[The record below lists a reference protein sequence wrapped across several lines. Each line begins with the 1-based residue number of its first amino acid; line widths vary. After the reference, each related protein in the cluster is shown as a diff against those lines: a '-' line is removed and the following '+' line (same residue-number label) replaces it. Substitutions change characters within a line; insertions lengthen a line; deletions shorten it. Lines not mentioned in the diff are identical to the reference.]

1 MAQPPFLVD
10 AIQIEPGSG
19 QTLTISRDVTDGSLK
34 FVDHLVQSGLSLA
47 ALAGLRNVSGVFIV
61 GRGGYGAQYT
71 SIQEALDAIPDA
83 SNAALPSL
91 VLILPGVYQENLK
104 VQKDGV
110 YLVGMGATVMNDGPS
125 HTLEILASP
134 TVTPKDVVLTGLA
147 VLNDDIGFACVK
159 ISGADAFASGTVTV
173 GATPLATGDLVVVNG
188 TNLVGTAGVRTSGS
202 DNFSVSGGTV
212 DAIAAEIAA
221 AINDPANTF
230 ASLVSAE
237 SALGVVTVTAVR
249 AGDTGNAITLGVTT
263 VPPGNMVVSG
273 AVLAGGGSAGNEVAL
288 NQVSVQNCL
297 LEASGIGGYQIWSD
311 TANVVRV
318 LGGTFAGSNSASACL
333 VTNTAEFRLDG
344 VAQVKALELAYVI
357 GSDRPDNLNCNYGIT
372 NIGQIGDI
380 TANLEG
386 AGELFI
392 SGCSNVGDV
401 VFGGDRDLVARL
413 CGFGAIS
420 ASDDARL
427 VLRGCS
433 RDSVVSGGGDP
444 ILTESATMGAAAFVA
459 SASETVVFPITG
471 PDADYMVTLES
482 PDSSITLAV
491 TNKLAASF
499 DIVASGAFTG
509 TVNWA
514 AYRRI

>member
-19 QTLTISRDVTDGSLK
+19 QTLTINRDATDGSLK
-34 FVDHLVQSGLSLA
+34 FVDHLVQSGLSLV
-47 ALAGLRNVSGVFIV
+47 ALAGLRNVSGTFVV

-71 SIQEALDAIPDA
+71 NIQDALDAIPDA
-83 SNAALPSL
+83 SSAALPSVVL
-91 VLILPGVYQENLK
+91 VLPGVYQENLK
-104 VQKDGV
+104 IQKDGV

-125 HTLEILASP
+125 HTLEIAASP
-134 TVTPKDVVLTGLA
+134 TATPKDVVISGLA
-147 VLNDDIGFACVK
+147 VLNDDVGFACVK

-173 GATPLATGDLVVVNG
+173 GATPLATGDLVTIDG
-188 TNLVGTAGVRTSGS
+188 INLVGTAGVRTSGS
-202 DNFSVSGGTV
+202 DNFSASGGTV

-221 AINDPANTF
+221 SLNDPANAF

-237 SALGVVTVTAVR
+237 SALGIVTITAIQ
-249 AGDTGNAITLGVTT
+249 AGAAGNAITLTVTT
-263 VPPGNMVVSG
+263 VPPGNMVASAATLV
-273 AVLAGGGSAGNEVAL
+273 GGGSAGNDVAL
-288 NQVSVQNCL
+288 NQVLMQNCL
-297 LEASGIGGYQIWSD
+297 LQASGVGGYQIWSD

-318 LGGTFAGSNSASACL
+318 LGGTFAESNSASACL
-333 VTNTAEFRLDG
+333 VANTAEFRLDG
-344 VAQVKALELAYVI
+344 VAQVKALELAYTI
-357 GSDRPDNLNCNYGIT
+357 DSDRPANLNCTYGIT

-386 AGELFI
+386 AGELLI
-392 SGCSNVGDV
+392 SGCPNAGDV

-444 ILTESATMGAAAFVA
+444 ILTESATMGTAAFVA
-459 SASETVVFPITG
+459 SVSETVLFSIPG
-471 PDADYMVTLES
+471 PDAVYMISLES
-482 PDSSITLAV
+482 PDPSVTLAV

-499 DIVASGAFTG
+499 DIVASEAFTG
-509 TVNWA
+509 SVNWA
-514 AYRRI
+514 AYRSV